1 MVRFSSKIKARPAL
15 VPWLAYLLSAYG
27 GAVFGSSL
35 VLFHNI
41 DAGLWYAAST
51 VRVCG
56 SACACVR
63 VRWCVRVCVCFV
75 YGSQGVV

>member
-1 MVRFSSKIKARPAL
+1 MVRFCSKIKARPAL

-41 DAGLWYAAST
+41 DAGLWYAASPM
-51 VRVCG
+51 
-56 SACACVR
+56 R
-63 VRWCVRVCVCFV
+63 VRWCVCVCLV
-75 YGSQGVV
+75 SGSQGVV